1 MFYIKLTSCISPQE
15 SFDDINVEI
24 LHESKDNKLIV
35 LEPKYNSI
43 PPNILRRMSKAVR
56 MGVGA
61 ALPILQNNLV
71 IDGIIISTV
80 NGGKEDCVKFMN
92 QIIEYEEV
100 MLSPLNFVHSMPNT
114 ISSQIGLIT
123 KNQGYNIT
131 HAQQGLAFEYS
142 MIDVSNMLFE
152 NQTKTYLLGAVDD
165 ISSYNYCF
173 EIKRGCYKKEAI
185 SNINLFESISDGSIA
200 GEAACMFIV
209 SGNQKD
215 AIAKVSALDI
225 FYHDD
230 PSIVSDR
237 LTTFISKHLPEC
249 ETIDLLITGE
259 NGDNRILKYYESCEL
274 LMNKEVSIVR
284 FKHMCGEFPT
294 STSMGLWLCCQ
305 IFESQYIPIH
315 MFKKAAVTRKKYK
328 NAILYNSYH
337 GVQHSFT
344 FVTINY

>member
-1 MFYIKLTSCISPQE
+1 MFYIQLTSCISPQE
-15 SFDDINVEI
+15 SFGIISLDI
-24 LHESKDNKLIV
+24 LHESVDNKLIAN
-35 LEPKYNSI
+35 EPKYDAI

-61 ALPILQNNLV
+61 ALPILQNKLMP
-71 IDGIIISTV
+71 DGIIISTV
-80 NGGKEDCVKFMN
+80 NGGKEDCVKFLK
-92 QIIEYEEV
+92 QISDYKEE
-100 MLSPLNFVHSMPNT
+100 MLSPLNFVNSMPNS

-123 KNQGYNIT
+123 KNLGYNIT

-142 MIDVSNMLFE
+142 MIDASNLLFE
-152 NQTKTYLLGAVDD
+152 NPRRTYLLGAVDD
-165 ISSYNYCF
+165 ISSYNYSF
-173 EIKRGCYKKEAI
+173 ETKRGCYKKETI
-185 SNINLFESISDGSIA
+185 SNISLYGSISDGSIA

-237 LTTFISKHLPEC
+237 LANFISKHLPEG
-249 ETIDLLITGE
+249 EKIDLLITGE

-274 LMNKEVSIVR
+274 KMKEEVSIVR
-284 FKHMCGEFPT
+284 FKHMCGEYQT
-294 STSMGLWLCCQ
+294 SSSMGLWLCCQ
-305 IFESQYIPIH
+305 IFDAQYIPIH
-315 MFKKAAVTRKKYK
+315 MLKRAAVTKKKYK
-328 NAILYNSYH
+328 NAILYNNYH

-344 FVTINY
+344 LVSMNY